1 MERERRNKLLA
12 VCFLVLLIN
21 TAYIAAFASPTIFY
35 MGNVL
40 LHLGLGV
47 ALSIV
52 AVWAITKDL
61 ELRRGVAIALPLLA
75 LAVLAAAYLVIAG
88 NLREHQWALLAHVI
102 AGGLGVVALA
112 PYAWKQPLFR
122 KPFAIAL
129 MILVMLP
136 VGTSLARRAF
146 PAPNDRIRNPH
157 VVPASPNE
165 EGGGPKSPFFPSS
178 AKTNTGGII
187 PSNFFMD
194 SERCGECHKDIYR
207 QWNSSVQ

>member
-1 MERERRNKLLA
+1 MERERRNKWLA

-47 ALSIV
+47 ALSIA
-52 AVWAITKDL
+52 AVWAIVKDV
-61 ELRRGVAIALPLLA
+61 ELRRGVAMALPLFA

-112 PYAWKQPLFR
+112 PE
-122 KPFAIAL
+122 
-129 MILVMLP
+129 ILAGKVR
-136 VGTSLARRAF
+136 GR
-146 PAPNDRIRNPH
+146 
-157 VVPASPNE
+157 VVLE
-165 EGGGPKSPFFPSS
+165 LG
-178 AKTNTGGII
+178 
-187 PSNFFMD
+187 
-194 SERCGECHKDIYR
+194 
-207 QWNSSVQ
+207 